1 MLTTKRV
8 YAMALYRDPDATL
21 DHLHEAV
28 NTLEEIEPSARRVFG
43 GLDPLTLVI
52 ERDLRDARAA
62 ICKTLGACDIRRRRL
77 APSLEDLL
85 ELYTPLVKLTDE
97 EKDLLARRTRSVGL
111 LA

>member
-1 MLTTKRV
+1 M
-8 YAMALYRDPDATL
+8 
-21 DHLHEAV
+21 

-43 GLDPLTLVI
+43 GVDPLTLVI

-62 ICKTLGACDIRRRRL
+62 ICKTLGACDISRRRL

-85 ELYTPLVKLTDE
+85 ELYTPLVKFTDE
-97 EKDLLARRTRSVGL
+97 ERDLLARRTRSVGL